1 MAKTSKPN
9 PPFIVS
15 FGGEAYFLDQDL
27 VRARSWKD
35 RTITQLDGDVVTEAE
50 VVSVLESR
58 SFDQT
63 DRVVILD
70 DAQKVKADKAL
81 KAYIEAKDS
90 KDESVV
96 FVVIVRAEKLPEI
109 WGQAAR
115 KGRLIEHKVLKT
127 WDNNNEVVRWISME
141 ATKLDLSLDKE
152 IPGMLF
158 QLVGADLYSLAGELR
173 KLQLLLGRGRATVA
187 DLRKVL
193 AASPSAEPFQV
204 AEAGVERNPKK
215 AMNLL
220 SLVYKTMGEE
230 AHVPITYSLLKQV
243 EKLLLARHILERG
256 GSEDDI
262 ATAIGMHPWR
272 CKTYFLPNVKKHTMT
287 SLTSQLGGLRKLDQD
302 VKGPARS
309 KRTRV
314 ELAVLSL
321 AGQEK

>member
-1 MAKTSKPN
+1 MAKTSNPN

-81 KAYIEAKDS
+81 KAYVEAKDP

-109 WGQAAR
+109 WGQAAK

-173 KLQLLLGRGRATVA
+173 KLQLLLGRGKVTVA

-193 AASPSAEPFQV
+193 AASPSAEPYQV
-204 AEAGVERNPKK
+204 AEAGVERNLKK

-230 AHVPITYSLLKQV
+230 AHVPISYSLLKQV
-243 EKLLLARHILERG
+243 EKLLLARHVLERG
-256 GSEDDI
+256 GSEDDV

-287 SLTSQLGGLRKLDQD
+287 SLTSQLGSLRKLDQD

-321 AGQEK
+321 VGQEK